1 MISSSDPPIP
11 KKKLIQKKSDKIL
24 LFSLYFR
31 LTFDNVYKMQSK
43 WTST

>member
-24 LFSLYFR
+24 FIIFTLF
-31 LTFDNVYKMQSK
+31 
-43 WTST
+43 